1 MAQASEWKELETEI
15 VGDYDVFCV
24 RRRLMCSPRTGDPHE
39 FHVLEVP
46 PCVKVIPF
54 TADGRVV
61 LVEQFRQAVQRISL
75 EFPAGIVEPGE
86 DAVAGA
92 VRELEEETG
101 YRAASAELIA
111 EFDPDPSIQS
121 NVVQVVVARGCTP
134 DGERDQDDG
143 EDVAVR
149 LVDAGEVGD
158 MIRRGELRHAA
169 TISAWTLYERLV
181 PTSHSDDGGA
191 SASR

>member
-1 MAQASEWKELETEI
+1 MTKAREWEELETEV

-24 RRRLMCSPRTGDPHE
+24 RRRLMCSPRTGEPHE
-39 FHVLEVP
+39 FHVLDVP

-61 LVEQFRQAVQRISL
+61 MVEQFRQAVQRGSL
-75 EFPAGIVEPGE
+75 EFPAGIVEQGE

-92 VRELEEETG
+92 LRELEEETG
-101 YRAASAELIA
+101 YCAAGAERIA

-121 NVVQVVVARGCTP
+121 NAVQVVVAHGCTP
-134 DGERDQDDG
+134 SGERDQDEG

-149 LVDAGEVGD
+149 LVDVGEVNGL
-158 MIRRGELRHAA
+158 IRSGELRHAA
-169 TISAWTLYERLV
+169 SISAWALYERLV
-181 PTSHSDDGGA
+181 G
-191 SASR
+191 